1 MPRRLPHLVAAALT
15 ALATITAPAASAGT
29 GLVAD
34 AASAAGT
41 GVDAASA
48 ARAARSAAAT
58 DAGHVTPAAPGSPA
72 LTPPL
77 GWNSWNSFG
86 CGITEA
92 QVRQAADTMVSS
104 GMRDAGYQY
113 VVVDD
118 CWFDPQRDGQGNL
131 RAHPTKFSS
140 GMKALGD
147 YIHARGL
154 KFGIYQAPNEKTC
167 AQGTG
172 AFPGATGSKGHEVQD
187 ARTFASW
194 GVDYLKYDW
203 CSGAGTRDE
212 QIARFTI
219 MRDAL
224 RGTGRPIVYS
234 INSNSFHSPTGDKY
248 NWGEVADLW
257 RTTEDLLDIWQNNN
271 VNSYPMGVGNVLD
284 ITAPL
289 AVQAGPGHWNDP
301 DMLVVG
307 RPGLSLTESRSHF
320 TLWSL
325 MAAPLM
331 AGNDIRT
338 MSADVSAILRN
349 SRLIAV
355 NQDALGAG
363 GRRVRDDGAT
373 EVFVKPLSDGT
384 VAVGLFNRGS
394 GTTTI
399 STTAAQIGVSGTN
412 LTLTDLWTGGTSASS
427 GAISASVPAHGVVAF
442 KVTGGSPI
450 QATTSRLRGAA
461 SNRCLDVENSST
473 AAGANTVIQDCL
485 TPASQQWTSWP
496 NGEVRVFGD
505 KCLDA
510 YNQGTANGTRVIIW
524 SCNGQANQRWTLG
537 SDGSLRNANA
547 GLCLDVERSG
557 TTNGSRLVLWTCN
570 GQTNQRWSRS

>member
-1 MPRRLPHLVAAALT
+1 MPIRSRKPLYLAAALLAAVT
-15 ALATITAPAASAGT
+15 AVTAVPATA
-29 GLVAD
+29 
-34 AASAAGT
+34 
-41 GVDAASA
+41 
-48 ARAARSAAAT
+48 
-58 DAGHVTPAAPGSPA
+58 PAAPGSPA

-86 CGITEA
+86 CGITES
-92 QVRQAADTMVSS
+92 QVRQAADAMVSS

-118 CWFDPQRDGQGNL
+118 CWFDPQRDSAGNL
-131 RAHPTKFSS
+131 RAHPTKFPS

-172 AFPGATGSKGHEVQD
+172 AHPGSTGSKGHEVQD

-212 QIARFTI
+212 QVARFSI
-219 MRDAL
+219 MRDAP
-224 RGTGRPIVYS
+224 RATGRPIVYS
-234 INSNSFHSPTGDKY
+234 INPNSFHPITGDRY

-257 RTTEDLLDIWQNNN
+257 RTTEDLLDIWQNGN
-271 VNSYPMGVGNVLD
+271 VNSYPMGVGNVVD
-284 ITAPL
+284 VNAPL

-307 RPGLSLTESRSHF
+307 RPGLTLTESRSHF
-320 TLWSL
+320 TLWAL

-338 MSADVSAILRN
+338 MSADVSAVLRN
-349 SRLIAV
+349 QRLIAV
-355 NQDALGAG
+355 NQDGLGAG
-363 GRRVRDDGAT
+363 GRRVRDDGVT
-373 EVFVKPLSDGT
+373 EVFAKPLADGS

-394 GTTTI
+394 GAATI
-399 STTAAQIGVSGTN
+399 ATTAAQIGLSGSAF
-412 LTLTDLWTGGTSASS
+412 TLTDLWTGATSGTS
-427 GAISASVPAHGVVAF
+427 GAISASVPAHGVTAF
-442 KVTGGSPI
+442 RVSGGSPL
-450 QATTSRLRGAA
+450 QNTTSRLRGAG
-461 SNRCLDVENSST
+461 SNRCLDVENGST
-473 AAGANTVIQDCL
+473 AAGAAVVIQDCH
-485 TPASQQWTSWP
+485 TAASQQWTSWA
-496 NGEVRVFGD
+496 NGEIRVFGD

-510 YNQGTANGTRVIIW
+510 YDQGTANGTRVISW
-524 SCNGQANQRWTLG
+524 QCNGQANQRWTVQA
-537 SDGSLRNANA
+537 DGSVRNASS
-547 GLCLDVERSG
+547 GTCLDVERAATG
-557 TTNGSRLVLWTCN
+557 NGSRLVLWTCN
-570 GQTNQRWSRS
+570 GQSNQRWSRS

>member
-1 MPRRLPHLVAAALT
+1 MPRPLKHLVVAALT
-15 ALATITAPAASAGT
+15 VCAAIAAPVS
-29 GLVAD
+29 
-34 AASAAGT
+34 
-41 GVDAASA
+41 
-48 ARAARSAAAT
+48 
-58 DAGHVTPAAPGSPA
+58 HAAPGSPA

-92 QVRQAADTMVSS
+92 QVRQAADAMVSS
-104 GMRDAGYQY
+104 GMRDAGYRY

-118 CWFDPQRDGQGNL
+118 CWFDPQRDSAGGL
-131 RAHPTKFSS
+131 RSHPSKFPG

-147 YIHARGL
+147 YIHAQGL
-154 KFGIYQAPNEKTC
+154 KFGIYQVPNEKTC

-172 AFPGATGSKGHEVQD
+172 AFPGSTGSKGHEVQD

-203 CSGAGTRDE
+203 CSGSGTRDE
-212 QIARFTI
+212 QVARFTI

-224 RGTGRPIVYS
+224 RATGRPIVYS
-234 INSNSFHSPTGDKY
+234 INPNSFHPITGDRY

-257 RTTEDLLDIWQNNN
+257 RTTEDLLDIWQNGN
-271 VNSYPMGVGNVLD
+271 VNSYPMGVGNVVD
-284 ITAPL
+284 VTAPL
-289 AVQAGPGHWNDP
+289 AVQSGPGHWNDP

-307 RPGLSLTESRSHF
+307 RPGLSLTESRAHF
-320 TLWSL
+320 TLWAL

-349 SRLIAV
+349 ARLLAV
-355 NQDALGAG
+355 NQDGLGAG

-373 EVFVKPLSDGT
+373 EVFAKPLSDGS

-394 GTTTI
+394 GATTIATTT
-399 STTAAQIGVSGTN
+399 AQIGLAGN
-412 LTLTDLWTGGTSASS
+412 NFTLTDLWTGGTSTSA
-427 GAISASVPAHGVVAF
+427 GPISASVPAHGVTAF
-442 KVTGGSPI
+442 RVTGGSPV
-450 QATTSRLRGAA
+450 QATTSRLRGAQ
-461 SNRCLDVENSST
+461 SNRCLDVENT
-473 AAGANTVIQDCL
+473 AAGAATVIQDCH
-485 TPASQQWTSWP
+485 TAASQQWTSWP

-505 KCLDA
+505 RCLDA
-510 YNQGTANGTRVIIW
+510 YDQGTTPGTRVITW
-524 SCNGQANQRWTLG
+524 SCNGQANQRWTAEP
-537 SDGSLRNANA
+537 DGTLRNA

-557 TTNGSRLVLWTCN
+557 TANGSRLVLWTCT
-570 GQTNQRWSRS
+570 GQLNQKWTRS

>member
-1 MPRRLPHLVAAALT
+1 MPIRSTRLPHLAAALLVAIATVT
-15 ALATITAPAASAGT
+15 ANTAAAPAAP
-29 GLVAD
+29 VA
-34 AASAAGT
+34 
-41 GVDAASA
+41 
-48 ARAARSAAAT
+48 
-58 DAGHVTPAAPGSPA
+58 PAAPGSPA

-118 CWFDPQRDGQGNL
+118 CWFDPNRDSAGNL
-131 RAHPTKFSS
+131 RAHPSKFPS

-167 AQGTG
+167 AQGVG
-172 AFPGATGSKGHEVQD
+172 NHPGSTGSKGHEVQD
-187 ARTFASW
+187 ARSFASW

-219 MRDAL
+219 MRDAI
-224 RGTGRPIVYS
+224 RATGRPIVYS
-234 INSNSFHSPTGDKY
+234 INSNSFHAPTGDKY

-257 RTTEDLLDIWQNNN
+257 RTTEDLLDIWQNGN
-271 VNSYPMGVGNVLD
+271 VNSYPMGVGNVVD
-284 ITAPL
+284 VTAPL
-289 AVQAGPGHWNDP
+289 AAQSGPGHWNDP

-307 RPGLSLTESRSHF
+307 RPGLSLTESRAHF
-320 TLWSL
+320 ALWSL

-349 SRLIAV
+349 PRLIAV
-355 NQDALGAG
+355 NQDSLGVG
-363 GRRVRDDGAT
+363 GRRVRDDGNT
-373 EVFVKPLSDGT
+373 EVFAKPLSDGS

-394 GTTTI
+394 GTATV
-399 STTAAQIGVSGTN
+399 STTAAQIGLSGSN
-412 LTLTDLWTGGTSASS
+412 FTLTDLWTGGTSSTS
-427 GAISASVPAHGVVAF
+427 GAISASVPAHGVATYRVS
-442 KVTGGSPI
+442 GGSPLTG
-450 QATTSRLRGAA
+450 TTSRLRGTA
-461 SNRCLDVENSST
+461 SGRCVDIENQSI
-473 AAGANTVIQDCL
+473 AAGANTTIRDCH
-485 TPASQQWTSWP
+485 TAASQQWTAWP
-496 NGEVRVFGD
+496 NGEIRVFGD

-510 YNQGTANGTRVIIW
+510 NNLGTVNGTRVISW
-524 SCNGQANQRWTLG
+524 QCNGQANQRWTVG
-537 SDGSLRNANA
+537 TDGSVRNANA
-547 GLCLDVERSG
+547 GLCLDVEG
-557 TTNGSRLVLWTCN
+557 GATANGSRLVLWTCN
-570 GQTNQRWSRS
+570 GQNNQKWARS

>member
-1 MPRRLPHLVAAALT
+1 MSTGTRGRLLHLATAVVAALGLFT
-15 ALATITAPAASAGT
+15 AAPTSPAAQ
-29 GLVAD
+29 
-34 AASAAGT
+34 
-41 GVDAASA
+41 
-48 ARAARSAAAT
+48 
-58 DAGHVTPAAPGSPA
+58 AAPGSPA

-92 QVRQAADTMVSS
+92 QVRQATDAMVNS

-118 CWFDPQRDGQGNL
+118 CWFDPQRDAQGNL
-131 RAHPTKFSS
+131 RAHPTKFPS

-167 AQGTG
+167 AQGVGTH
-172 AFPGATGSKGHEVQD
+172 PGSTGSKGHEVQD
-187 ARTFASW
+187 ARSFASW

-212 QIARFTI
+212 QVARFTI

-224 RGTGRPIVYS
+224 RATGRPIVYS
-234 INSNSFHSPTGDKY
+234 INSNSFHAPTGDKY
-248 NWGEVADLW
+248 NWGEIADLW
-257 RTTEDLLDIWQNNN
+257 RTTEDLLDIWQNGNT
-271 VNSYPMGVGNVLD
+271 NSYPMGVGNVLD

-289 AVQAGPGHWNDP
+289 AAQAGPGHWNDP

-307 RPGLSLTESRSHF
+307 RPGLSLTESRAHF
-320 TLWSL
+320 ALWAL

-349 SRLIAV
+349 PRLLAV
-355 NQDALGAG
+355 NQDRLGAG
-363 GRRVRDDGAT
+363 GRRVRDDGNT
-373 EVFVKPLSDGT
+373 EVFAKPLSDGS

-394 GTTTI
+394 GTATV
-399 STTAAQIGVSGTN
+399 STTAAQIGLSGGSFS
-412 LTLTDLWTGGTSASS
+412 LTDLWTGGTSTTS
-427 GAISASVPAHGVVAF
+427 GAISASVPAHGVAAF
-442 KVTGGSPI
+442 RVSGGSPI
-450 QATTSRLRGAA
+450 AATTSRLRGVG
-461 SNRCLDVENSST
+461 SNRCVDIENAST
-473 AAGANTVIQDCL
+473 AAGAAALLQDCH
-485 TPASQQWTSWP
+485 TAAAQQWTSWAG
-496 NGEVRVFGD
+496 GEIRVFGD

-510 YNQGTANGTRVIIW
+510 YNQGTTNGTRVITW
-524 SCNGQANQRWTLG
+524 SCNGQDNQKWTLG
-537 SDGSLRNANA
+537 SDGSIRNTRA
-547 GLCLDVERSG
+547 GLCLDADQAG
-557 TTNGSRLVLWTCN
+557 TANGTRLILWTCN
-570 GQTNQRWSRS
+570 GQNNQKWSRA

>member
-1 MPRRLPHLVAAALT
+1 MFTRPRRLPHLVAAVLA
-15 ALATITAPAASAGT
+15 AIATITVGPAASQ
-29 GLVAD
+29 
-34 AASAAGT
+34 
-41 GVDAASA
+41 
-48 ARAARSAAAT
+48 
-58 DAGHVTPAAPGSPA
+58 AAPGSPA

-92 QVRQAADTMVSS
+92 QVRQAADAMVSS

-118 CWFDPQRDGQGNL
+118 CWFDPQRDSAGNL
-131 RAHPTKFSS
+131 RGHPTKFAS

-147 YIHARGL
+147 YIHSRGL
-154 KFGIYQAPNEKTC
+154 KFGIYQVPNEKTC

-172 AFPGATGSKGHEVQD
+172 GFPGATGSKGHEAQD

-212 QIARFTI
+212 QVARFSI

-224 RGTGRPIVYS
+224 RATGRPIVYS
-234 INSNSFHSPTGDKY
+234 INPNSFHAITGDRY

-284 ITAPL
+284 VTAPL
-289 AVQAGPGHWNDP
+289 AVQSGPGHWNDP

-320 TLWSL
+320 TLWAL

-338 MSADVSAILRN
+338 MSGDVSAILRN
-349 SRLIAV
+349 PRLLAV
-355 NQDALGAG
+355 NQDRLGAG

-373 EVFVKPLSDGT
+373 EVFAKPLSDGS

-394 GTTTI
+394 GTATV
-399 STTAAQIGVSGTN
+399 STTAAQIGLSGTGF
-412 LTLTDLWTGGTSASS
+412 TLTDQWTGGTSTTSD
-427 GAISASVPAHGVVAF
+427 AISASVPAHGVAAF
-442 KVTGGSPI
+442 RVTGGS
-450 QATTSRLRGAA
+450 AVTGTTARLRGAA
-461 SNRCLDVENSST
+461 SNRCLDVENGST
-473 AAGANTVIQDCL
+473 AAGANTVIQDCA
-485 TPASQQWTSWP
+485 TAASQQWTTWP
-496 NGEVRVFGD
+496 NGEIRVFGD

-510 YNQGTANGTRVIIW
+510 YNQGTTTGTRVITW
-524 SCNGQANQRWTLG
+524 QCNGQANQRWTVQA
-537 SDGSLRNANA
+537 DGSVRNANA
-547 GLCLDVERSG
+547 GLCLDVDRSG
-557 TTNGSRLVLWTCN
+557 TANGSRLVLWTCN
-570 GQTNQRWSRS
+570 GQSNQKWGRS